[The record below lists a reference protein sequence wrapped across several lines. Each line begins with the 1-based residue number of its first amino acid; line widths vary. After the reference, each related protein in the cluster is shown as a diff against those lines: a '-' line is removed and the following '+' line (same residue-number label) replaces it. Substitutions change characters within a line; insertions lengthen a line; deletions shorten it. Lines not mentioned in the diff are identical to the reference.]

1 MLEAIR
7 DFGQGGATLLIGL
20 ATGAAWIMAI
30 VAPNVSYDRLD
41 ASRADGHVRELL
53 KSASD
58 QIAFVLIGGAAFS
71 ILGGAIGAGITALL
85 AAFGFFSNRWTL
97 ASFKRGEA
105 PPDPKHSR
113 KTQRILAVSLTL
125 IFTLVAAIAGI
136 LAVLGI

>member
-7 DFGQGGATLLIGL
+7 DLGQGGATLLIGL
-20 ATGAAWIMAI
+20 PTGAAWIMTI

-58 QIAFVLIGGAAFS
+58 QIAFVLIGGAAFA
-71 ILGGAIGAGITALL
+71 ILGGAIGAGIIASL

-105 PPDPKHSR
+105 PPDAKRSK
-113 KTQRILAVSLTL
+113 KTQRVLAVSLTL
-125 IFTLVAAIAGI
+125 IFTFVAAIAGKM
-136 LAVLGI
+136 AVLGL